1 MSERVPGPSSFVR
14 EESPKVKIAHG
25 PGESGTVESWRSDR
39 SKGLSEPGTLI
50 ASSLGASMVATKK
63 RVGDKAVK
71 APTPKEVEENLKR
84 ANLPKEQSAKYHPY
98 YRGKIEIVPRV
109 PVRSFNDF
117 AIWYTP
123 GVAQPCLDIAADPSK
138 VWTLT
143 NKWNQV
149 AVVTDG
155 TRVLGL
161 GDIGPEAGLPVMEG
175 KCLLFKYLGG
185 VDAFPVPLATKDPE
199 KIIETV
205 KLITPSFGGVNLEDI
220 AQPKCFGILERLRK
234 ECDIAVWHDDQQG
247 TATINVAGVINALK
261 VVGKEMSDVQ
271 ITLIGAG
278 ASNIRTAKILITAGA
293 KPANLILVDSKGIV
307 GRHRKDVEAARGEF
321 AEKWELAQ
329 MTNGEGRVGG
339 IPEAMKGVDVVIAAS
354 KPGPGVIQKEWVTA
368 MADDAI
374 LFVIANP
381 VPEIWPW
388 EAGEAGARI
397 IATGRSDFPNQVNNS
412 IGFPGIFRGTLDVRA
427 RTITDEMCIAAA
439 TELALVA
446 EEKGLDEEHIVPTM
460 EEIDVFAREAAAVG
474 MKAIEQGI
482 ARVRKTRNELYDNAI
497 ALIRRARELTQLL
510 MQDGFI
516 RPPPP

>member
-1 MSERVPGPSSFVR
+1 
-14 EESPKVKIAHG
+14 
-25 PGESGTVESWRSDR
+25 
-39 SKGLSEPGTLI
+39 
-50 ASSLGASMVATKK
+50 MVATKK
-63 RVGDKAVK
+63 RVGGKDVK

-84 ANLPKEQSAKYHPY
+84 ANLPKEQSAKYPPY
-98 YRGKIEIVPRV
+98 YQGRIEFVPRV

-123 GVAQPCLDIAADPSK
+123 GVAQPCLDIAADPNK

-175 KCLLFKYLGG
+175 KALLFKYLGG
-185 VDAFPVPLATKDPE
+185 VDAFPIPLATKDPE

-234 ECDIAVWHDDQQG
+234 ECDIAVWHEDQPG
-247 TATINVAGVINALK
+247 NATINLAGVINALK

-307 GRHRKDVEAARGEF
+307 GRHRTDVEAARSEF

-339 IPEAMKGVDVVIAAS
+339 IPEATKGVDVVIAAS
-354 KPGPGVIQKEWVTA
+354 KPGPGVIQKEWVA
-368 MADDAI
+368 SMADDAI

-388 EAGEAGARI
+388 EAAEAGARI

-412 IGFPGIFRGTLDVRA
+412 LGFPGIFRGTLDVRA

-439 TELALVA
+439 EELAKVA
-446 EEKGLDEEHIVPTM
+446 EEKGLDETHIVPTM
-460 EEIDVFAREAAAVG
+460 EEIDVFAREATAVG
-474 MKAIEQGI
+474 LKAMGQGI
-482 ARVRKTRNELYDNAI
+482 ARVTKTRDELYQG
-497 ALIRRARELTQLL
+497 ALEMIRRARDETKSL